1 MRMLTAYLSSPTA
14 WAISESLYPSILISK
29 IFSVSLSTFFRTSK
43 PFDFQ
48 YCLIDHQ
55 YFLVLWLLFLE
66 SPQHLHL

>member
-43 PFDFQ
+43 TF
-48 YCLIDHQ
+48 
-55 YFLVLWLLFLE
+55 
-66 SPQHLHL
+66 